1 MSNRSLGRLV
11 AALFILFCTRV
22 AGAAPF
28 AWVPNSLDAAVA
40 VVDLATNT
48 VVTAIPVGNG
58 PAAIAILP
66 GDAKVYVVNQAT
78 DNVSVIDTA
87 SRTVVATIPVGD
99 LPLGITALPNA
110 TRVYVANQNDR
121 TVSVIN
127 ASTDAVID
135 TIPFPLGYTPISVT
149 AHPDSTRVYVTA
161 GDRLFTISTASNTI
175 SNFVQVGASPG
186 GLAVRPGGAEVWV
199 ANRFGDND
207 ISVVDTAT
215 NTVLTDIPVA
225 TLPYNIAFSPD
236 GTRAYVVTNGGGTVD
251 VVDAVARSVITSIS
265 LWPATSGPVGVSIT
279 PDGSRVYATL
289 SQLDRMRII
298 DTATNTLLPTVILV
312 GDAPQGWG
320 DFIDGGP
327 GVAPPVPSMGG
338 LGLLGLG
345 VSLAAVALGASR
357 RGRASQA

>member
-135 TIPFPLGYTPISVT
+135 ELVAIP
-149 AHPDSTRVYVTA
+149 R
-161 GDRLFTISTASNTI
+161 
-175 SNFVQVGASPG
+175 
-186 GLAVRPGGAEVWV
+186 
-199 ANRFGDND
+199 
-207 ISVVDTAT
+207 
-215 NTVLTDIPVA
+215 
-225 TLPYNIAFSPD
+225 
-236 GTRAYVVTNGGGTVD
+236 
-251 VVDAVARSVITSIS
+251 
-265 LWPATSGPVGVSIT
+265 
-279 PDGSRVYATL
+279 
-289 SQLDRMRII
+289 
-298 DTATNTLLPTVILV
+298 
-312 GDAPQGWG
+312 
-320 DFIDGGP
+320 
-327 GVAPPVPSMGG
+327 
-338 LGLLGLG
+338 
-345 VSLAAVALGASR
+345 
-357 RGRASQA
+357 